1 MSHHA
6 FIASEGQSPNT
17 SPRAIIRAVFP
28 DVPAS
33 LLADFERF
41 LTATIAEMAAHAVTI
56 FEKPYGRNHILALN
70 ERFGLSCAVFEPS
83 CETSFHYHEE
93 RREFYWVRNG
103 ELDLLRPEGVTIL
116 TAGDHSHSEP
126 GQRHR
131 LRNRGRLRLEVLEI
145 FSPPLLDDKVRIEDR
160 YGRTLGQV
168 HRNE

>member
-1 MSHHA
+1 MSHPA
-6 FIASEGQSPNT
+6 VIASEDQSPDT
-17 SPRAIIRAVFP
+17 SPRAVIQAVFP

-33 LLADFERF
+33 LLMNFERF
-41 LTATIAEMAAHAVTI
+41 LTVPIDEMVAHAMTI
-56 FEKPYGRNHILALN
+56 FEKPYGRNHILALDK
-70 ERFGLSCAVFEPS
+70 RFGLSCAVFEPS
-83 CETSFHYHEE
+83 CETSFHYHEK

-116 TAGDHSHSEP
+116 TAGGHSHSEP

-145 FSPPLLDDKVRIEDR
+145 FSPPLLDDKVRVEDR

-168 HRNE
+168 HRYD